1 MKENIQKEL
10 TTIIQAVASN
20 TKIENIFL
28 FGSWAYGEPKPDS
41 DLDIYLVIPDND
53 ADICDLNAE
62 IRFAPYKKLTLPL
75 DLVIAKKSVF
85 ERRSKAL
92 TLESIIAKQGVRIYG
107 NGNYQLKHR
116 EVFGDYPKSKRF
128 SSDSRI
134 KSKTY

>member
-62 IRFAPYKKLTLPL
+62 IRFALYKKLTLPL
-75 DLVIAKKSVF
+75 DLVKAKKSVF

-92 TLESIIAKQGVRIYG
+92 TLENTIAKHGVRIYG
-107 NGNYQLKHR
+107 N
-116 EVFGDYPKSKRF
+116 
-128 SSDSRI
+128 
-134 KSKTY
+134 

>member
-1 MKENIQKEL
+1 MKDDIQEEL
-10 TTIIQAVASN
+10 TTVIKAIASN
-20 TKIENIFL
+20 TKIESVFL

-62 IRFAPYKKLTLPL
+62 IRFALYKKLKLPL

-85 ERRSKAL
+85 ERRSKLL

-107 NGNYQLKHR
+107 N
-116 EVFGDYPKSKRF
+116 
-128 SSDSRI
+128 
-134 KSKTY
+134 